1 MMLSPKPITQA
12 NHKKTME
19 KLELRDILQ
28 NYLTNTLQNYQDGE
42 KQKPNKLQQKES
54 KKTWPLNT
62 MW

>member
-54 KKTWPLNT
+54 KKT
-62 MW
+62 